1 MIVSVIRDI
10 AKTALLVD
18 HVTVLMLMNVLL
30 LYHLVLKM
38 LHAPMWLETLL
49 VNACQAMVE
58 MDIFTV
64 MLSMHV
70 SVAPMTVTRTHN
82 VLTSVVVNMNANVT
96 RDSRVMGYLVSQLK
110 MFVLLNLPL
119 VPRQLPVQWLHV
131 HHK

>member
-1 MIVSVIRDI
+1 MIASVIRDT
-10 AKTALLVD
+10 AKTALPVD

-58 MDIFTV
+58 MDIFNV
-64 MLSMHV
+64 MLSMHA

-110 MFVLLNLPL
+110 TFVQLNLPL